1 MENHERNMSN
11 MYSPVYH
18 DGYAYVG
25 SQQLSWNRELPV
37 QLPIQTHANPLQQ
50 LATEDTQV
58 NEQSQTQPQLKEPE
72 IVTTD
77 KRATKEIVKTED
89 FTWLDD
95 TVYYFITQWQNEPCL
110 YDVNDSEYHLK
121 DRRML
126 AVERIRENMSAR
138 EFFPLPTIQN
148 DQCILS

>member
-72 IVTTD
+72 IVTTVLSPSNN
-77 KRATKEIVKTED
+77 TKC
-89 FTWLDD
+89 
-95 TVYYFITQWQNEPCL
+95 P
-110 YDVNDSEYHLK
+110 
-121 DRRML
+121 R
-126 AVERIRENMSAR
+126 
-138 EFFPLPTIQN
+138 
-148 DQCILS
+148 